1 MTQASDWQGGVGR
14 AWAEEWRRTDRTFA
28 ELTPRLLASASQ
40 FAGRRILDLGCGA
53 GEVALTL
60 AASRPEAEVRGIDIS
75 EDLIRSAR
83 DRRATDLPAHVSC
96 RFDVADATVW
106 ADPDFAPDL
115 IVSRHGVMFFADP
128 PAAFR
133 HLASVSAPHAQL
145 FFSCFRALRENEWAT
160 ALATAVAPSA
170 AANAASSSAG
180 FPPPGPFAL
189 AGPAHIHQALDGW
202 TDITITPHDFT
213 YIAGAGEDAEAQA
226 EALFWRIGPT
236 AAALRLAD
244 PVDRP
249 AIERRLRDLISRHH
263 HAGRIGF
270 AAAAWIVTARRA

>member
-83 DRRATDLPAHVSC
+83 HRRASDLPAHASC
-96 RFDVADATVW
+96 RFDVADAAVW

-115 IVSRHGVMFFADP
+115 IVSRHGVMFFAAP

-133 HLASVSAPHAQL
+133 HLASVSAPDARL
-145 FFSCFRALRENEWAT
+145 VFSCFRTIPPSSVVSGAASPSGGRPARHDAIRADGLCC
-160 ALATAVAPSA
+160 VAP
-170 AANAASSSAG
+170 
-180 FPPPGPFAL
+180 
-189 AGPAHIHQALDGW
+189 
-202 TDITITPHDFT
+202 
-213 YIAGAGEDAEAQA
+213 
-226 EALFWRIGPT
+226 
-236 AAALRLAD
+236 AD
-244 PVDRP
+244 
-249 AIERRLRDLISRHH
+249 LL
-263 HAGRIGF
+263 
-270 AAAAWIVTARRA
+270 